1 MLVTV
6 CVFKKGL
13 HRYAWIPIVPLV
25 WDVAVTFTADFQKI
39 FDSKL
44 GYFAAAAKYRE
55 QIASGTSRVRHWR
68 TRVRRCRTPTSM
80 ERFPCSSSS

>member
-55 QIASGTSRVRHWR
+55 QIAS
-68 TRVRRCRTPTSM
+68 
-80 ERFPCSSSS
+80 